1 MNVEN
6 QMQVHRVA
14 VTGPPGRPE
23 APAESGQVG
32 ALALLHRHLRGRYAM
47 AIALGLVLAVIGGV
61 SGFMLAGPQYTS
73 EALLQVRPTIPRTLY
88 QTDENQIPPMFENF
102 VATQAALI
110 EAPRVFEVAVEDAEL
125 VAAGWE
131 PRPRGISRLK
141 QAISVK
147 YRRGSQVISI
157 EATCDDPTQAQKA
170 VNAVLRAY
178 HTLYGEQGIARYNER
193 ISELQTRRATLE
205 NEAAAKRSSIL
216 NLSARFVTD
225 ELDPLLE
232 ARLSEMFD
240 LERQIREVSY
250 TIASIEP
257 PPVDE
262 QGGASEASPPDLTVE
277 YLATLDAELK
287 DLLAERQALDAEIE
301 TARRFG
307 PRHVQT
313 RRLEEDRRILET
325 RITSRAAQIR
335 EWIESRG
342 TTGDPAL
349 PPDTTLPQAKA
360 LLTRLTA
367 DLEAKRQEVAE
378 IRATRRTIDELRVE
392 EERTRA
398 SLAETVLALE
408 QQNVERQNIQQGRV
422 DPIYGDLPSGPSR
435 DRRFQLA
442 VLGGL
447 AGAGLGVGLVLL
459 VGLLKPSYRY
469 LDEIEEAETIVP
481 VLGTL
486 PDLTSRAEDL
496 DSLASLSV
504 HHLRNMLSMQ
514 ARPRRDAGTAFV
526 ITSARPGDGKTS
538 LTVALGMSF
547 AAQGARTLVIDADLV
562 GHGLSSSMGFQERD
576 GLRQVARG
584 AALEGAVCESRFS
597 GFWVLPAGTSTRH
610 GASRNG
616 SYEAEHLSAD
626 TMLKMME
633 EARRRF
639 DIILIDTGPLMG
651 SLEANVVATVADRI
665 VLTVPRGQDPRL
677 VRAAL
682 GRLHSI
688 GAVCAGLVFNRATA
702 GDLRSSMSTVSFHS
716 QSMRTAG
723 TKETESAVESRHA
736 LVRAILMSGKSGGGD
751 STPTESDT

>member
-14 VTGPPGRPE
+14 VTGPPGLPE

-32 ALALLHRHLRGRYAM
+32 ALALLHRHLRGRYPM

-110 EAPRVFEVAVEDAEL
+110 EAPRVFEVAVEDPEL

-193 ISELQTRRATLE
+193 LSELQTMRVSLE
-205 NEAAAKRSSIL
+205 NDAAAKRASVL
-216 NLSARFVTD
+216 NLGAKYATD
-225 ELDPLLE
+225 ELDSLLA
-232 ARLSEMFD
+232 ARFSEVFD
-240 LERQIREVSY
+240 LERRIRETRY
-250 TIASIEP
+250 TINSIEP
-257 PPVDE
+257 PPVDG
-262 QGGASEASPPDLTVE
+262 QADGAEPTEPELTVE
-277 YLATLDAELK
+277 YLATLDVELK
-287 DLLAERQALDAEIE
+287 GLLTQREALDAEIE

-313 RRLEEDRRILET
+313 RRLEEDRSILET
-325 RITSRAAQIR
+325 RIASRARQIR
-335 EWIESRG
+335 ELIESRVA
-342 TTGDPAL
+342 TGDPAL

-360 LLTRLTA
+360 LLARLTA
-367 DLEAKRQEVAE
+367 DLEAKNQEVAE
-378 IRATRRTIDELRVE
+378 LGATRLTINGLRAE

-398 SLAETVLALE
+398 RLAETVLALE
-408 QQNVERQNIQQGRV
+408 QLIVEKQNIQQGRV
-422 DPIYGDLPSGPSR
+422 DPIYGDMPSDPSR

-459 VGLLKPSYRY
+459 LGLLKPSYRY

-514 ARPRRDAGTAFV
+514 ARPRREGGSAFM

-547 AAQGARTLVIDADLV
+547 AAQGVRTLVIDTDLV
-562 GHGLSSSMGFQERD
+562 GHGLSSSMGFQNRD

-584 AALEGAVCESRFS
+584 SSLEQAVCESNLSR
-597 GFWVLPAGTSTRH
+597 FWVLPAGTS
-610 GASRNG
+610 ARNG
-616 SYEAEHLSAD
+616 AVRNGAYEAEHLSAD
-626 TMLKMME
+626 TMRRVID

-682 GRLHSI
+682 GRLRSV
-688 GAVCAGLVFNRATA
+688 GGVCGGLVFNRATA
-702 GDLRSSMSTVSFHS
+702 SDLRSSMSTISFHS
-716 QSMRTAG
+716 QSVRTGPAENSQTVG
-723 TKETESAVESRHA
+723 ESRHA
-736 LVRAILMSGKSGGGD
+736 LVRAILMSGQGGTDKGD
-751 STPTESDT
+751 EPGA